1 MMRIV
6 LPTDFS
12 ENAFNAIEYAA
23 ILFKDTTCVF
33 YLLHAYTPPIY
44 RVDYALGSPG
54 QLGLPDGHKYSAEA
68 ALDKTRKRIKSK
80 YDNPIHEYVTH
91 AAFNTLGDEMKTMV
105 NKENIDLVVMGTQGA
120 TGAKEILFGSNTVQV
135 LNKAIVPVL
144 AVPSDYGFNP
154 PKRILFPTD
163 YEVDYAKTDLGFL
176 LELSKSWGSRLHV
189 MHVSPP
195 DGLTP
200 QQKKNKASLEKLM
213 LESNHLLHD
222 LPDQELIEAINL
234 FQEELPVDMLAM
246 VKNKHSFLERLFVEP
261 VIRNIGLHSK
271 IPFLV
276 LPYNL

>member
-6 LPTDFS
+6 MPTDFS

-23 ILFKDTTCVF
+23 ILFKDTTCIF

-44 RVDYALGSPG
+44 RIDYALGSPG

-68 ALDKTRKRIKSK
+68 ALDKTRKRIKAK
-80 YDNPIHEYVTH
+80 HDNPIHEYVTH
-91 AAFNTLGDEMKTMV
+91 AAFNTLGDEMKTMI
-105 NKENIDLVVMGTQGA
+105 NKENIDLVIMGTQGA

-163 YEVDYAKTDLGFL
+163 YEVDYAKTDFGLL

-200 QQKKNKASLEKLM
+200 QQKKNKANLEKLM
-213 LESNHLLHD
+213 VESDHLIHD